1 MAKVTRELARS
12 IYNRYSQ
19 IDDAEELIKKLSGF
33 VNKELAEAR
42 PSLTDQRYHPFGMI
56 ELHVPT
62 FQEGQFK
69 GSYRILGISY
79 SSALKVLKNHV
90 KQLKREL
97 ADLQKDCDENEI

>member
-33 VNKELAEAR
+33 VNKELERAK
-42 PSLTDQRYHPFGMI
+42 PSLTDQRYHPFGTI

-62 FQEGQFK
+62 FKEGQFE
-69 GSYRILGISY
+69 GSYRIVGISY
-79 SSALKVLKNHV
+79 SSALRVLKNHV